1 MTQDAQITATVE
13 NAPAHKAELL
23 SNPPTTFVGLENDG
37 TFKEWMRQLGGNTST
52 YRARKA
58 IARALTALVKACA
71 TEQHSAS
78 EKALC
83 EAVAQGA
90 WVDTNRLP
98 APYEEVRILVD
109 GVARIAR
116 LAHDKTHFQL
126 ATFLANTKSQYLVPV
141 EKVTG
146 WQPLVAA
153 AAADAVVLQVP
164 A

>member
-1 MTQDAQITATVE
+1 MTQQAQATAAEQVSSQE
-13 NAPAHKAELL
+13 MELL
-23 SNPPTTFVGLENDG
+23 SNPPTAFVNLENDG

-58 IARALTALVKACA
+58 IARALQGLVKACA
-71 TEQHSAS
+71 LEQRSVS
-78 EKALC
+78 KKALYD
-83 EAVAQGA
+83 AAAQGA
-90 WVDTNRLP
+90 WVSMDQLP

-109 GVARIAR
+109 DMARIAR

-126 ATFLANTKSQYLVPV
+126 ATFLVNTKNQYIVPV

-153 AAADAVVLQVP
+153 PVKDAVVLAIP